1 MNRPL
6 GIVLVVVG
14 IVFLV
19 MSYNASQSVSS
30 EVSKFFTG
38 DFSDRTL
45 WMLVAGV
52 AAAAGGIALVV
63 LPGRRASN

>member
-6 GIVLVVVG
+6 GVVLVVVG

-52 AAAAGGIALVV
+52 AAAAGGLALVV